1 MDYSDRL
8 AIAIKHFWKVRAKQ
22 HKKQGS
28 TTGRKDYGT
37 RGAVTGG
44 KHLDGFISLIAK
56 LLIEAG
62 LPNHTIHTKSTTLPG
77 YFGPT
82 KDWDLI
88 VVADNVLLASIEF
101 KAQVGSFGNNCNNC
115 VFRSKSATDSD

>member
-1 MDYSDRL
+1 M
-8 AIAIKHFWKVRAKQ
+8 
-22 HKKQGS
+22 
-28 TTGRKDYGT
+28 
-37 RGAVTGG
+37 
-44 KHLDGFISLIAK
+44 
-56 LLIEAG
+56 
-62 LPNHTIHTKSTTLPG
+62 PG